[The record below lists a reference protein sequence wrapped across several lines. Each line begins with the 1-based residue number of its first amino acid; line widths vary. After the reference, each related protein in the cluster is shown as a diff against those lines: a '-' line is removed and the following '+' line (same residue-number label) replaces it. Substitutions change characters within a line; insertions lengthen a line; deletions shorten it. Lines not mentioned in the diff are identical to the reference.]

1 MGRWGDS
8 TLAPFPLVRRQMFR
22 NLSDG
27 TLLTFCILPLL
38 KTLLCCSN
46 CAVES

>member
-27 TLLTFCILPLL
+27 TLQRSKQSPRLL
-38 KTLLCCSN
+38 SVGCSVK
-46 CAVES
+46 AFKPR